1 MICHCIEEPSHHEL
15 MELLSSM
22 SHQWSELGDCLELN
36 YSDINS
42 LRSSPIHSSSKE
54 KLSEVLRKWK
64 MQDTLPYTW
73 LTIKDIVSGPVLCNR
88 RVGSQIEKFLKKKK
102 ESKINFFYQCRCTII
117 LMIILISESLVPPS
131 SLSLP
136 FSPPNKS
143 MQLSPLKGVYTIC
156 TIMKT
161 DVLFLYC

>member
-1 MICHCIEEPSHHEL
+1 
-15 MELLSSM
+15 M

-54 KLSEVLRKWK
+54 KLSEVLHKWK

-102 ESKINFFYQCRCTII
+102 ESKINFLSMPVHHNINDNFDFRIFGASI
-117 LMIILISESLVPPS
+117 V
-131 SLSLP
+131 SLP
-136 FSPPNKS
+136 SFFSS
-143 MQLSPLKGVYTIC
+143 
-156 TIMKT
+156 
-161 DVLFLYC
+161 

>member
-1 MICHCIEEPSHHEL
+1 MG
-15 MELLSSM
+15 LLSSM

-54 KLSEVLRKWK
+54 KLSEVLHKWK

-102 ESKINFFYQCRCTII
+102 ESKINYQWCTII

-136 FSPPNKS
+136 FSPPNQS
-143 MQLSPLKGVYTIC
+143 MQLSPLKGVYMHY
-156 TIMKT
+156 MKT
-161 DVLFLYC
+161 NVLFLYC